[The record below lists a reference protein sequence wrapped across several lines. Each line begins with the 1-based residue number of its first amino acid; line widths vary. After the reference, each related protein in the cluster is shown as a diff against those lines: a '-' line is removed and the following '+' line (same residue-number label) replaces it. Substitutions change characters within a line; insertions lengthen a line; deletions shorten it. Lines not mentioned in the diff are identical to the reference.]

1 MRSEVGMARR
11 RKSNPLEKPFYGRTA
26 VNYVIDERIGLFYCI
41 VYDYRLAEELS
52 ARGENLMPSI
62 LGVVTVSANPKYKD
76 YFCAVD
82 YAVAR
87 KGYGPLVYDLTARGL
102 ERYVRGCQALRP
114 SDAQSPYAQ
123 SFWQRLKREALEPLD
138 DDFFQAKYGVP
149 AAVLESRGKKWSRSR
164 RSGGQNTALVDG
176 AERMI
181 KAYVAVGGLDKVQSV
196 PLSVMLRRV
205 GYQQRGVTPRVE
217 A

>member
-1 MRSEVGMARR
+1 MARR
-11 RKSNPLEKPFYGRTA
+11 RRFNPLEKPLYGRTA
-26 VNYVIDERIGLFYCI
+26 VNYVIDERIGLFYCV
-41 VYDYRLAEELS
+41 VYDHRLADQL
-52 ARGENLMPSI
+52 AAVGESLMPSI

-123 SFWQRLKREALEPLD
+123 SFWQRLRREALEPLD
-138 DDFFQAKYGVP
+138 DDFFEAKYGVP
-149 AAVLESRGKKWSRSR
+149 ASVLESRGKQWSRSR
-164 RSGGQNTALVDG
+164 RSGGKNTALVNG

-181 KAYVAVGGLDKVQSV
+181 QAYVAVGGLDKVQSV

-205 GYQQRGVTPRVE
+205 GYQQEGLRPVVE
-217 A
+217 G